1 MGILLPDIVCH
12 LPARVKSLRVLLARS
27 FAVGMSSCYAVLKKI
42 CEKKKKISTLMN
54 AFNQGSVEILL
65 GQRNESG
72 SPCPAHLVLPGVRI
86 AAQRQDLVH
95 PP

>member
-1 MGILLPDIVCH
+1 
-12 LPARVKSLRVLLARS
+12 
-27 FAVGMSSCYAVLKKI
+27 
-42 CEKKKKISTLMN
+42 MN